1 MGDLINFPNWVF
13 EKERELNKIENDLA
27 IQKYVIE
34 RERYSVDYDKST
46 IRAKILISFSV
57 GLIVGCLV
65 SILMIVL

>member
-1 MGDLINFPNWVF
+1 LGDLINFPNWVF

-34 RERYSVDYDKST
+34 RELYSVDYDKST